1 MIREDFAMLES
12 HDEEKRSTTT
22 LIAEAGK
29 ETGISTVVDVS
40 KFSKLQRLVTVTAWV
55 KQFIH
60 NLKAKTR
67 NRRQH
72 KGILQAGE
80 LNRAKVT

>member
-1 MIREDFAMLES
+1 MMLES
-12 HDEEKRSTTT
+12 HDDEKRSTTT

-29 ETGISTVVDVS
+29 ETGISAVADVS

>member
-1 MIREDFAMLES
+1 MLES
-12 HDEEKRSTTT
+12 HDKEKRSTTT

-55 KQFIH
+55 
-60 NLKAKTR
+60 
-67 NRRQH
+67 
-72 KGILQAGE
+72 
-80 LNRAKVT
+80 